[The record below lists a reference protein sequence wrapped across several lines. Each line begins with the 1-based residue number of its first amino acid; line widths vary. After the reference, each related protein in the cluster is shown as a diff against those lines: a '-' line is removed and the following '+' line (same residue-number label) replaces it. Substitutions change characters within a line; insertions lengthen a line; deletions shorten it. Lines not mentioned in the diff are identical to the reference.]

1 MKTTPGGGTGTAA
14 AAAAAAATKPRPVHT
29 TRLYA
34 NEHETIQNKNERV
47 T

>member
-1 MKTTPGGGTGTAA
+1 MKTTPGGGTGT
-14 AAAAAAATKPRPVHT
+14 AAAAAATKPRPVHT